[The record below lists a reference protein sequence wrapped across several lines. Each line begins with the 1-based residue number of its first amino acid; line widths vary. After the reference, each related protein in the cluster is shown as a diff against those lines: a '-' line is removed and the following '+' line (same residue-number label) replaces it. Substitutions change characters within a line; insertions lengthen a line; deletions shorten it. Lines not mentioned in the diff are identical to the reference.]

1 MTDPAPTSLRPIDR
15 RDLYQVAAVHLAAF
29 QDSALSELGPE
40 AVRRYYEWQ
49 LDGPHD
55 SRSIAAIRDR
65 DLVGFCFA
73 GVFRGALS
81 GFVRR
86 NRGYLVRHVFT
97 HPRLMLNGVVREA
110 ATQGA
115 RILGRTAF
123 RRRAKAGG
131 QPSSD
136 PYFAILAIA
145 VDPRTQGGGVGRIL
159 MDDAESAA
167 LEAGF
172 DEMRLRVA
180 PDNRQ
185 AVRFYEKLGWTRHV
199 DDGGHWKGA
208 MRKNLKA

>member
-1 MTDPAPTSLRPIDR
+1 MTVQAQTSLRPIER

-29 QDSALSELGPE
+29 QDSALSELGIE

-49 LDGPHD
+49 LEGPHEA
-55 SRSIAAIRDR
+55 RSIAAVSDG

-73 GVFRGALS
+73 GVFHGALS

-86 NRGYLVRHVFT
+86 NRGYLVRHVLA
-97 HPRLMLNGVVREA
+97 HPKLMSNGVVRDA
-110 ATQGA
+110 AARGA

-123 RRRAKAGG
+123 RRRSRAGG
-131 QPSSD
+131 EKKSD

-145 VDPRTQGGGVGRIL
+145 VNPRTQGGGVGRLL
-159 MDDAESAA
+159 MDDAERAA
-167 LEAGF
+167 IEAGF
-172 DEMRLRVA
+172 DEIRLSVA

-199 DDGGHWKGA
+199 DGDDWKGA
-208 MRKNLKA
+208 MRKNVKV